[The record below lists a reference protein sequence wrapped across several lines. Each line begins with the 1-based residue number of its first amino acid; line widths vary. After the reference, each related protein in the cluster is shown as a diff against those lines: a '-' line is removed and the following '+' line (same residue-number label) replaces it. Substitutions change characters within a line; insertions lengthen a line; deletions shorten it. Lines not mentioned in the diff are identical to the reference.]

1 MTLSPARKK
10 RGVATVEMAIV
21 APLLIFLLFAIV
33 EFGVLMR
40 DIISVHEAAREGAR
54 AAVVGA
60 TVSTAKARAVSAA
73 LPLEVS
79 PGDVYVES
87 RSWDFNTGDWE
98 GGFAELLDDGGPTNP
113 AFPGDQIRVTVAYQ
127 HKILLPGLFG
137 GWADEPTPGEKR
149 VQAAT
154 IMRRE

>member
-1 MTLSPARKK
+1 MTLSPARRK

-60 TVSTAKARAVSAA
+60 TVSTAEARAKSAL
-73 LPLEVS
+73 LPLDATLA
-79 PGDVYVES
+79 DVDFEY
-87 RSWDFNTGDWE
+87 RSWDFATGDWE
-98 GGFAELLDDGGPTNP
+98 GLFQELPPGGGTN
-113 AFPGDQIRVTVAYQ
+113 AALPGDQIRVTVTYP

-137 GWADEPTPGEKR
+137 GWETEEGSGEKLVR
-149 VQAAT
+149 AAT

>member
-1 MTLSPARKK
+1 MTLSSTRRK

-60 TVSTAKARAVSAA
+60 TVSTAKARAQSAA
-73 LPLEVS
+73 LPIDVS
-79 PGDVYVES
+79 LDDVVVES
-87 RSWDFNTGDWE
+87 RSWDFDTGTWGESFAILNDS
-98 GGFAELLDDGGPTNP
+98 GGTNE
-113 AFPGDQIRVTVAYQ
+113 ALPGDQIRVTVTYQ

-137 GWADEPTPGEKR
+137 GWETEEGSGEKLVR
-149 VQAAT
+149 AAT

>member
-1 MTLSPARKK
+1 MTLSPARRK

-60 TVSTAKARAVSAA
+60 TLSTAKARAVSAA

-79 PGDVYVES
+79 PDDVDVES
-87 RSWDFNTGDWE
+87 RSWDFDTGDWAAD
-98 GGFAELLDDGGPTNP
+98 FAPLADGGAANP
-113 AFPGDQIRVTVAYQ
+113 ASPGDQIRVTVAYQ

-137 GWADEPTPGEKR
+137 GWADDWTPGEKR